1 MLCTAETLRE
11 ISAKYPQMTVK
22 EFIDMMTAEDTE
34 YEEYLAELDRDYRSN
49 NMNYV

>member
-11 ISAKYPQMTVK
+11 ITAKYPQMTVQ
-22 EFIDMMTAEDTE
+22 EFINMMTAEDIE

-49 NMNYV
+49 RMDYI